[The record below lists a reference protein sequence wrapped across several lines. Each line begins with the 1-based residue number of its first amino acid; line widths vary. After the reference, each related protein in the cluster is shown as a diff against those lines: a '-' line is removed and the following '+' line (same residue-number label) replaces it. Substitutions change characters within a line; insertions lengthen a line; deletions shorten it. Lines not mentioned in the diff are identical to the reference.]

1 VFELHP
7 RWQLLEV
14 SHRCFCLTEPRQCD
28 VLQNRRQYLS
38 ARLARLTSC
47 SELSSDT
54 AGKLPTNGVRHPYS
68 HCCYVIDRE
77 PMLILSEFQIEFTLP
92 AVTAMLALLHLH
104 PSLERRLLSGNELL
118 AESLGV
124 PFPPNTVVPAT
135 DYIDSFGNRC
145 SRFLAPAG
153 HLRLSG
159 SNIIEADPFPDV
171 QYPDAEQMPIEDLPS
186 DVLQFLLPSRYCEVD
201 QFGAIAH
208 NQFGSAKPG
217 WERAVAIRDWVHDKV
232 TFNYNA
238 ARPTKTST
246 DVFIERIGVCRDFQ
260 HLAITLTRCMNIPA
274 RYVTGYIGDI
284 RHPFSGPGDFSA
296 WYQVFLEGRWID
308 LDARHNYPRLG
319 RVLMATG
326 RDAADVAITT
336 SFGAANLVRFHVE
349 SNEIDVDGNKV
360 PLPLHAS
367 EASNPVAAQSEVN
380 TPTQTNPSM
389 SSPAQTQS
397 ATS

>member
-1 VFELHP
+1 LNNAGP
-7 RWQLLEV
+7 
-14 SHRCFCLTEPRQCD
+14 
-28 VLQNRRQYLS
+28 LS
-38 ARLARLTSC
+38 YSVMVHFSRLIGGPSLGA
-47 SELSSDT
+47 
-54 AGKLPTNGVRHPYS
+54 A
-68 HCCYVIDRE
+68 
-77 PMLILSEFQIEFTLP
+77 
-92 AVTAMLALLHLH
+92 TAMLHLH
-104 PSLERRLLSGNELL
+104 PSLEPRLRSGNELL
-118 AESLGV
+118 VESLGI

-145 SRFLAPAG
+145 ARLLAPAG

-159 SNIIEADPFPDV
+159 SNVIEADSFPDV
-171 QYPDAEQMPIEDLPS
+171 EYLDAAQMPVEDLPAE
-186 DVLQFLLPSRYCEVD
+186 VLRFLLPSRYCEVD

-208 NQFGSAKPG
+208 SQFESIRAG
-217 WERAVAIRDWVHDKV
+217 WERAVAIRDWVHEKV

-284 RHPFSGPGDFSA
+284 RQPYSGPGDFSA

-319 RVLMATG
+319 RILMATG

-336 SFGAANLVRFHVE
+336 SFGAANLVKFYVE
-349 SNEIDVDGNKV
+349 SNEIDTDGNEI
-360 PLPLHAS
+360 PLPQHATDTTAS
-367 EASNPVAAQSEVN
+367 VTAQAEAN
-380 TPTQTNPSM
+380 TPTQTNPRM